1 MRFFDVED
9 NKKLYESDLPDT
21 LKNYIANVNE
31 VIIFFL
37 KEKFKD
43 QEKLNEFLNNI
54 KENYKKTNFKLIKD
68 EYSSS
73 NAAYNTFTK
82 TFEINEK
89 TLEQINLEQGLL
101 AIYFHEFSHF
111 ISSIN
116 NKKITKRKEE
126 GIADLFSDELVD
138 YFNKTFKQQTT
149 IEKKSSEYKKSSS
162 IIRNACLLNNNTQDL
177 IWNYYQNNEEKVKD
191 FFKKAYGNDATNLIF
206 NIETYSNNPYYISK
220 KEEEYISKALENK
233 DIENIEEIYIR
244 LNTILQK
251 RLCEKL
257 IEKKYTLEQIKQE
270 YKQIPKEFYEN
281 YKIMFSNINQEKQEI
296 INSEE
301 LSNEKLETLAE
312 NFLNYININQYINPN
327 QTTNEIEIE
336 LPMNLSKY
344 IDIFKINMVPLIPAL
359 HAYKLKYNNKNFSEK
374 EMLNLTKRL
383 GFNQQMSE
391 KIIERMTQLA
401 QIAFNQFKNLTEE
414 ECFEI
419 IKKILKQ
426 QIKDLTKKEF
436 YLNKLNNKKINIE
449 EYINIISEEYKNSES
464 QLYDPSLYIIS
475 IIEEYTK
482 RQTEELNIDTFEQTK
497 QEIQK
502 VLSKINPQYT
512 PSIVGY
518 IINSWNIE
526 KKSIYNILEILT
538 KNKIETNISSEAF
551 EDIRIKGIIEL
562 SKEKNINNIIKYINN
577 IINSENDNIPFFYKK
592 NGNIIS
598 KTDSTKTTQKIIF
611 EKLEEAVKNNN
622 EILKEKIKNNDKAL
636 IKFYEYRNQ
645 TPLKEDEKIIIQ
657 KLTGIKK
664 DSNIITDYIETK
676 FNNELYEKLKQ
687 YPTLALTYIGY
698 FQPNA
703 QVTIYDTYRILKNY
717 NTIKHPYLKE
727 ENKNLFIELVKE
739 INKGY
744 EIKQYEL
751 RNIDITYELKL
762 ISNFPYEILDEE
774 TQKKFIIELL
784 NICNKKTEQLFIN
797 NIEQI
802 EQLKYNLKTTIDNI
816 KYEYIKNELEKIY
829 NKIKT
834 YEIKITNENTNTK

>member
-401 QIAFNQFKNLTEE
+401 QIAFNQFKSLTEE

-664 DSNIITDYIETK
+664 DSNIITDYIGTK

>member
-664 DSNIITDYIETK
+664 DSNIITDYIGTK

>member
-664 DSNIITDYIETK
+664 DSNIITDYIGTK

-816 KYEYIKNELEKIY
+816 KYKYIKNELEKIY

>member
-449 EYINIISEEYKNSES
+449 EYINIISEEYKNSAS

-526 KKSIYNILEILT
+526 KKSIYNILEILS
-538 KNKIETNISSEAF
+538 KNKIETNISSETF

-611 EKLEEAVKNNN
+611 EKLEEAAKNNN
-622 EILKEKIKNNDKAL
+622 EILKEKIKNDDKAL

-657 KLTGIKK
+657 KFTGIKK
-664 DSNIITDYIETK
+664 DSNIITDYIGTK
-676 FNNELYEKLKQ
+676 FDNELYEKLKQ